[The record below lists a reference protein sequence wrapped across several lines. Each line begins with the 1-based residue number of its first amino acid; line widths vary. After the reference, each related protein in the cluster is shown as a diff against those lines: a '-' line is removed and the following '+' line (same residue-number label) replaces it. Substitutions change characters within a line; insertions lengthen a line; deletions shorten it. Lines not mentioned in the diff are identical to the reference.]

1 MIDKVEAI
9 VSRAARSYRPD
20 ERFLAILRMAYGL
33 WAILMPVDLLW
44 MASVPDG
51 FVNARP
57 GLFAFVDSVPPIG
70 VLVAISAMRFV
81 LAVLLVLGVFTLP
94 VSVLLTAVMITASGL
109 AYSFSKVDHFILFEL
124 VPVFLA
130 FAGWGR
136 TWSIDAWIVR
146 RRGRPTR
153 ESDGLPVL
161 LFALTLGWGM
171 LTAAIPKIRGGWL
184 DPSRQATRGY
194 VASDVAIGDKPGP
207 LGEWLLPLDS
217 DLFWK
222 ALDYATIAAEG
233 LLILLV
239 LTPLLYRLWLVLLAC
254 FHIGVYLTLGISFAD
269 YILVYAVFF
278 SPAVMWGV
286 FYVRERLR
294 LSRDRGEVAP

>member
-1 MIDKVEAI
+1 MISKIEAI

-20 ERFLAILRMAYGL
+20 ARFLAVLRMGYGL
-33 WAILMPVDLLW
+33 WVVFLPVDLLW
-44 MASVPDG
+44 MASVPDD

-57 GLFAFVDSVPPIG
+57 GLFAFVDAVPSTG
-70 VLVAISAMRFV
+70 VLIAISAIRFV
-81 LAVLLVLGVFTLP
+81 LAVLLALGVLTLP
-94 VSVLLTAVMITASGL
+94 VSLLLTAVMITASGL

-136 TWSIDAWIVR
+136 TWSIDALVAR
-146 RRGRPTR
+146 RRGRQMR
-153 ESDGLPVL
+153 SSGGLPVL
-161 LFALTLGWGM
+161 LFALTVGWGM
-171 LTAAIPKIRGGWL
+171 LTAAVPKIRGGWL

-194 VASDVAIGDKPGP
+194 VASDVAVGDKPGP
-207 LGEWLLPLDS
+207 LGAWLLPLDN

-222 ALDYATIAAEG
+222 SLDYATIAAEG

-239 LTPLLYRLWLVLLAC
+239 LTPLLFRCWLVLLAC

-269 YILVYAVFF
+269 YFLVYAVFF
-278 SPAVMWGV
+278 SPAVMWAVAFVRRRFAVGGE
-286 FYVRERLR
+286 RER
-294 LSRDRGEVAP
+294 SAS